1 MECRKMDD
9 FNKEYENLVLN
20 DMEEQLPGVAV
31 RQCDFLSE
39 TDIRSLVGYAS
50 LLSVSND
57 PSELSLA
64 YEIITRLIEI
74 KKSTD
79 AGVLIASDLLLSRIG
94 NFPGRSLL
102 RERYLHDVE
111 LRQSINGSLEK
122 IARETENTIEYGFG
136 KRELLTDF
144 QYTLYSA
151 VTEGRSVSVSAP
163 TSAGKS
169 FVLNI
174 ALQERMYGDAK
185 ESIIYVVPTRALI
198 SEVTQRIRE
207 SLRKTNLKGAVIRT
221 APFPVREEDVS
232 KGVIYVLTQER
243 LTSLLYSDEPG
254 LWITSLIVDEAH
266 EIQKR
271 KRGIVLQNSIDAVL
285 SRFPSIPVLF
295 ASPLISN
302 PDYFLDLFGM
312 ANSAG
317 SIIERLSPVTQ
328 NIILVE
334 QVKGSTK
341 QARFSLVGRDN
352 VIELGA
358 RNLDFKYRGSKAL
371 IKSLL
376 AISLTHE
383 DDSSII
389 FANVPSDAEAVA
401 EKLWENLEEE
411 ILDEDV
417 ESFIEFI
424 KTEIH
429 PDYPLVNCLE
439 KRVAFHYGYMPSI
452 VRSGVEKLFKDGK
465 IKYICCTS
473 TLLQGV
479 NLPAKNIL
487 IDNPKAGDKSMT
499 RPDFLNLSGRAGRLL
514 KEFHGNIWCINPGE
528 WEESIYKGDQ
538 LESIRSSIDLVM
550 LDGGTVFDD
559 LMEGRIKKEDEVEN
573 AEVAFSRIY
582 HELVEN
588 GRDSIIED
596 YGTDDNLS
604 NLDKTLGHC
613 ESIEVTLPY
622 SLLEAHKSL
631 RPDHLENIYTRL
643 VSEMFLP
650 GMAPIHPF
658 SEGAKSQF
666 ELILTVI
673 SESFEWAIHEKYF
686 PYLSYMAYEWVRGT
700 SLGEI
705 IGNRVGYVRKNDPD
719 KKVSAIIREVLN
731 IIEHD
736 IRFKLEK
743 YFSAYNDVLKFAF
756 EVKDINP
763 EDHRIEPY
771 HIYLEFGASDKNS
784 LNLMALGLS
793 RFTALRLS
801 KYSVFRSIDGDSPE
815 EYLRALSMLSLSRS
829 GLPAV
834 CRNEVYELIGEQ

>member
-1 MECRKMDD
+1 MFHMDD
-9 FNKEYENLVLN
+9 FEQAYENLVLN

-31 RQCDFLSE
+31 NQSDSLSE
-39 TDIRSLVGYAS
+39 NDIRNLVGYAS
-50 LLSVSND
+50 LLSVSSD
-57 PSELSLA
+57 YLELSLA

-74 KKSTD
+74 KKSSD
-79 AGVLIASDLLLSRIG
+79 DGLLMASDLLLSRIG

-102 RERYLHDVE
+102 RSRYLHDME
-111 LRQSINGSLEK
+111 LNSPINASLEK
-122 IARETENTIEYGFG
+122 IARETENTIERETG
-136 KRELLTDF
+136 KNELLTDF
-144 QYTLYSA
+144 QYSLYSA
-151 VTEGRSVSVSAP
+151 VTGGRSVSVSAP

-169 FVLNI
+169 FILNL
-174 ALQERMYGDAK
+174 ALQKRMLGGAK
-185 ESIIYVVPTRALI
+185 ESIIYIVPTRALI

-207 SLRKTNLKGAVIRT
+207 SIRDTNLSGVIIRT
-221 APFPVREEDVS
+221 APFPVSKENVS
-232 KGVIYVLTQER
+232 KSVIYVLTQER
-243 LTSLLYSDEPG
+243 LTSLLYSEEAG
-254 LWITSLIVDEAH
+254 LWVTFLIVDEAH

-271 KRGIVLQNSIDAVL
+271 KRGIVLHNSVDDVL
-285 SRFPSIPVLF
+285 SRFPAIPVLF

-302 PDYFLDLFGM
+302 PGYFIDLFNMGD
-312 ANSAG
+312 AAG

-341 QARFSLVGRDN
+341 KARFSLVGRDN
-352 VIELGA
+352 SIELGP

-376 AISLTHE
+376 AIALTHE
-383 DDSSII
+383 DDSTII
-389 FANVPSDAEAVA
+389 FANGPSDTETIAER
-401 EKLWENLEEE
+401 LWENLEETV
-411 ILDEDV
+411 LDEDV
-417 ESFIEFI
+417 EAFIEFI

-429 PDYPLVNCLE
+429 PEYPLVTCLE
-439 KRVAFHYGYMPSI
+439 KGVAFHYGYMPSI
-452 VRSGVEKLFKDGK
+452 VRSGVEKLFKDEK

-487 IDNPKAGDKSMT
+487 IDNPKSGDKPMS

-528 WEESIYKGDQ
+528 WEDPIYKGGQ
-538 LESIRSSIDLVM
+538 LEDICSSIDLVM
-550 LDGGTVFDD
+550 MDGGTIFDD
-559 LMEGRIKKEDEVEN
+559 LLEGKIKKEDEIES
-573 AEVAFSRIY
+573 AEIAFSRIY
-582 HELVEN
+582 HEMIEN
-588 GRDSIIED
+588 GRDSIID
-596 YGTDDNLS
+596 QYGTDDNLG
-604 NLDKTLGHC
+604 NLDITLAHC
-613 ESIEVTLPY
+613 ESLEITLPY

-631 RPDHLENIYTRL
+631 RPDHLENVYTRL

-658 SEGAKSQF
+658 REGAKSQF

-673 SESFEWAIHEKYF
+673 SESFEWNIHERYF
-686 PYLSYMAYEWVRGT
+686 PFLSYMAYEWVRGT

-705 IGNRVGYVRKNDPD
+705 IANRVDYVRKNDPD
-719 KKVSAIIREVLN
+719 KKVSSIIREVLN

-743 YFSAYNDVLKFAF
+743 YFSAYNDVLRLAF
-756 EVKDINP
+756 EVKNISLK
-763 EDHRIEPY
+763 EHKIEPY
-771 HIYLEFGASDKNS
+771 HIYLEFGASDKIS

-801 KYSVFRSIDGDSPE
+801 KYSVFRGIDGDSPE
-815 EYLRALSMLSLSRS
+815 EYLRALSMLPLSKG

-834 CRNEVYELIGEQ
+834 CINEVLELVGVQ